1 MSSVH
6 SYLAVLRGRPI
17 KVVASNPS
25 AARKAA
31 ARHFHLRNTSRMS
44 LAAISLAYVARVQR

>member
-17 KVVASNPS
+17 KVVASNPN

-44 LAAISLAYVARVQR
+44 LAAISLAYVARVQS

>member
-1 MSSVH
+1 MSTVH

-17 KVVASNPS
+17 KVVASNPV

-31 ARHFHLRNTSRMS
+31 ARHFHLRDTSRVSMS
-44 LAAISLAYVARVQR
+44 AIAVAHIRVAR